1 MLHSGA
7 SLLLCEGDHFC
18 LGHVAEAV
26 RLMNGVTIWPDENLV
41 NTDITLD
48 GEFFR
53 V

>member
-7 SLLLCEGDHFC
+7 SLLLYEGDHFC

-41 NTDITLD
+41 NTLSEENDH
-48 GEFFR
+48 FFR
-53 V
+53 N

>member
-7 SLLLCEGDHFC
+7 SLLLYEGEHIR

-41 NTDITLD
+41 NTLMTTHDD
-48 GEFFR
+48 FFR
-53 V
+53 I